1 MIYQLSA
8 CSTQHQCRWY
18 CHLCDWF
25 FSPWNQQHPIVNP
38 ERLWHLDDN
47 LQVQAQ
53 YFKDQVYVC
62 TFFPLFSSTPE
73 GCTWSNPHWAG
84 LQFEISGL
92 HYQWYL
98 TRDDHIIHVLPNV
111 TQNINLLWR
120 LSWFLFH
127 TLITFYNGYVLPS
140 FDYCDVV
147 WQNCSPKPSAKLER
161 LQNYAM
167 RVILKVPRVT
177 LASWARER
185 LGWKTLGKLGM
196 KG

>member
-1 MIYQLSA
+1 MCQKHLILLTTLYYCPNSCLMVLHQMLCSGLNPIWLVVHSALTLGMSCPIHYRLCLAFRKVLSSTPTYFLSTLMIYQLSA

-25 FSPWNQQHPIVNP
+25 FSPWNQQHHIVNP

-92 HYQWYL
+92 HY
-98 TRDDHIIHVLPNV
+98 
-111 TQNINLLWR
+111 
-120 LSWFLFH
+120 
-127 TLITFYNGYVLPS
+127 
-140 FDYCDVV
+140 
-147 WQNCSPKPSAKLER
+147 
-161 LQNYAM
+161 
-167 RVILKVPRVT
+167 
-177 LASWARER
+177 
-185 LGWKTLGKLGM
+185 
-196 KG
+196 